1 MSDRTETIRVIT
13 TRFAWLAAGAVAL
26 GCQAETTTPTA
37 TENHVC
43 ATLSAKGAG
52 IVKVPGKGVAVKI
65 PSTLAVRGRMTA
77 GPVVLE
83 INRPKHGTLEC
94 RYEPSA
100 DSSAALVGCGPI
112 AAEAGDVVATDQLT
126 LKAGPAMGPLNDGT
140 QVTACADVTAAP
152 SEPPTE
158 LPPGFTRLPNGEIAP
173 PDMSDGV
180 PLEFG
185 TVPFAL
191 TSDIEVEY
199 RNSAAKDARVKQQLG
214 ARFAYSF
221 VETIDPPK
229 GKEPDSVHVRLWFF
243 SHDANHGVIVTMK
256 NGVIEA
262 VEKSSKVPPEG
273 REEVLA
279 AVELARKDPMLSGK
293 LGDLEGGAML
303 AQPATGKEPWIG
315 NRVLDVRFYDATLV
329 SKFMA
334 TVDLTLQT
342 VLLAGPVQ

>member
-1 MSDRTETIRVIT
+1 MAYRRTIRVLT
-13 TRFAWLAAGAVAL
+13 TRLAWLATGALAL
-26 GCQAETTTPTA
+26 GCQSETAAPSA
-37 TENHVC
+37 TENRVC
-43 ATLSAKGAG
+43 ATLSASGTG
-52 IVKVPGKGVAVKI
+52 IVEVPGKDVGVKI

-83 INRPKHGTLEC
+83 IQRPKHGPLEC
-94 RYEPSA
+94 RYEPNA
-100 DSSAALVGCGPI
+100 DNAARLVGCGPI
-112 AAEAGDVVATDQLT
+112 AAEAGDVVASERMT
-126 LKAGPAMGPLNDGT
+126 LKAGPAMGQLNDGT
-140 QVTACADVTAAP
+140 QITACADVAPAP

-158 LPPGFTRLPNGEIAP
+158 LPPGFTRLPTGEILP

-180 PLEFG
+180 PLQFG
-185 TVPFAL
+185 AVPFAMTQEL
-191 TSDIEVEY
+191 ETEY
-199 RNSAAKDARVKQQLG
+199 RNNAARDARAKQQLG
-214 ARFAYSF
+214 DRFAYSF

-243 SHDANHGVIVTMK
+243 NHAANHGVVVTMR
-256 NGVIEA
+256 NGVIEG

-279 AVELARKDPMLSGK
+279 AVELARKDPALAGK

-334 TVDLTLQT
+334 TVDLTRQT
-342 VLLAGPVQ
+342 VLEAGPVR